1 MRRTRT
7 RFDGDPYNCVPTLD
21 ELRAFLTQ
29 RAAILSEAAIQHG
42 HTFRCKGGEVIN
54 WYEKKGRV
62 VVQGTPTPLAAQLK
76 AWAEGGGTPGTT
88 SGGTSP
94 EPTPGPQQPILPGLS
109 RDVFVVY
116 GHDEPVRDQ
125 LELLLR
131 RMGLNPIILARIAG
145 AGDTIIEKLDK
156 YLGEHSNVGFACVLL
171 TPDDEG
177 YKAGRQ
183 EDKKYRARQ
192 NVILEL
198 GMVLARLGRRNTAI
212 LHKKSIE
219 LPSDIA
225 GLIYISFQERVDEV
239 RTDLFRHL
247 EEAGFKPKADGL

>member
-1 MRRTRT
+1 M
-7 RFDGDPYNCVPTLD
+7 PTL
-21 ELRAFLTQ
+21 EEVRAYLTQ
-29 RAAILSEAAIQHG
+29 RNVLLKEATIPHG
-42 HTFRCKGGEVIN
+42 VSFRCKAGEVVN
-54 WYEKKGRV
+54 WYEKKGNIV
-62 VVQGTPTPLAAQLK
+62 IQGTATPLSSQMK
-76 AWAEGGGTPGTT
+76 AWAENGGAPPPPAANATT
-88 SGGTSP
+88 DGAAAPVMSS
-94 EPTPGPQQPILPGLS
+94 ILPGLS
-109 RDVFVVY
+109 RDIFVVY

-131 RMGLNPIILARIAG
+131 RMGLNPIILARITG
-145 AGDTIIEKLDK
+145 SGDTIIEKLDK

-177 YKAGRQ
+177 NKAGHP

-225 GLIYISFQERVDEV
+225 GLIYIPFQERVDEV

-247 EEAGFKPKADGL
+247 EDAGFKPKADGL

>member
-1 MRRTRT
+1 MISTM
-7 RFDGDPYNCVPTLD
+7 PTL
-21 ELRAFLTQ
+21 EEVRAFLTQ
-29 RAAILSEAAIQHG
+29 RNAVLNESPIQHG
-42 HTFRCKGGEVIN
+42 ASFRCKGGEVVN
-54 WYEKKGRV
+54 WYEKKGKI
-62 VVQGTPTPLAAQLK
+62 VVQGAITALSAQVK
-76 AWAEGGGTPGTT
+76 AWAEGDGTVSTPVSNSADGTLISST
-88 SGGTSP
+88 VP
-94 EPTPGPQQPILPGLS
+94 AILPGFS

-131 RMGLNPIILARIAG
+131 RLGLNPIILARITG

-177 YKAGRQ
+177 YKAGHP
-183 EDKKYRARQ
+183 EEKKYRARQ
-192 NVILEL
+192 NVVLEL
-198 GMVLARLGRRNTAI
+198 GMVLSRMGRRNTAI

-225 GLIYISFQERVDEV
+225 GLIYIPFQERVDEV